1 VEDVSDTGSSIGSP
15 EPGRSGLDDVRF
27 PPVGAGPTALGP
39 VGEAPDLDAPPE
51 VPEAELVAP
60 PPEGKPDPPG
70 RAALL
75 HPRSLGNGLAVALVV
90 TGPILLI
97 ESDWRGSSLTHEPDG
112 TWLIALLAASAS
124 FFAGGAIAGRHRRRI
139 RGAVNQG
146 LALAL
151 LADVVLVLVALAAMA
166 ARSQGGPTGR
176 SVGWGLILVLWSV
189 VVAVAGSCYGRWTFL
204 RARERT
210 KSRTQG

>member
-1 VEDVSDTGSSIGSP
+1 MEDVSDTGSSIGSP

-75 HPRSLGNGLAVALVV
+75 HPRSLGNGLAV
-90 TGPILLI
+90 
-97 ESDWRGSSLTHEPDG
+97 
-112 TWLIALLAASAS
+112 SAS